1 MSPHSDTH
9 APPRSPRRMLDGFT
23 FAGGELQRAEA
34 LDGHHDAVL

>member
-1 MSPHSDTH
+1 
-9 APPRSPRRMLDGFT
+9 MLDGFT